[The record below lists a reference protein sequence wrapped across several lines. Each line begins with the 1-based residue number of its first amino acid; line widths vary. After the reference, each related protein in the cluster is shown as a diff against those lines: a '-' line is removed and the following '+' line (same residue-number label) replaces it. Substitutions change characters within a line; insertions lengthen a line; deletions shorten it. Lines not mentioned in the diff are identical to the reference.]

1 MQHLLIQQ
9 QEGKLLQA
17 IVDKIVEGY
26 VRSGSYYGN
35 LALLASCYAARY
47 NKGILSLSNLNSI
60 FDPQDKALLHY
71 MWGYIISSSALG
83 VLQARIDG
91 DNIVISNVYTTLQ
104 QKLEEVIS
112 TYIDNSPD
120 ENAKVYNQ
128 KLFDNVKDLFN
139 EENRMIDVYWFD
151 DVNGSYKVEIEILAN
166 DRNGLLKDVIKQ
178 VENAKVKLTGMN
190 TRTTKEGI
198 AIIDISL
205 ELENKDMLNKMLSSL
220 RNIESVYDVN
230 RKRG

>member
-1 MQHLLIQQ
+1 MDLRISVNKLMARLLDEYRKEHEEEDFEEKI
-9 QEGKLLQA
+9 EELAKAKPIRSKPSKTG
-17 IVDKIVEGY
+17 IVV
-26 VRSGSYYGN
+26 
-35 LALLASCYAARY
+35 
-47 NKGILSLSNLNSI
+47 KGIDNCLVKLSKCCNPLPGDEIL
-60 FDPQDKALLHY
+60 
-71 MWGYIISSSALG
+71 GYITKGRG
-83 VLQARIDG
+83 VSVHRTDC
-91 DNIVISNVYTTLQ
+91 V
-104 QKLEEVIS
+104 
-112 TYIDNSPD
+112 
-120 ENAKVYNQ
+120 
-128 KLFDNVKDLFN
+128 NVKDLFN

-205 ELENKDMLNKMLSSL
+205 ELENKDMLNKMLSAL

>member
-1 MQHLLIQQ
+1 M
-9 QEGKLLQA
+9 
-17 IVDKIVEGY
+17 
-26 VRSGSYYGN
+26 
-35 LALLASCYAARY
+35 
-47 NKGILSLSNLNSI
+47 
-60 FDPQDKALLHY
+60 
-71 MWGYIISSSALG
+71 
-83 VLQARIDG
+83 
-91 DNIVISNVYTTLQ
+91 
-104 QKLEEVIS
+104 
-112 TYIDNSPD
+112 
-120 ENAKVYNQ
+120 
-128 KLFDNVKDLFN
+128 NVKDLFN